1 MDSGGRRSTTLGMKT
16 ELATQT
22 AQKGQFRTRIAM
34 TAAVQ
39 LVEEQR
45 NGLQTD
51 IVELSA
57 LRCEIQQLQGC
68 DNVASASLACLAGC
82 RTRPLMLGF
91 GNARLEGA
99 AGPPRGAGDAL
110 AGLGAGATAQKG
122 AAQQCP
128 MLSWKCTSNIF

>member
-1 MDSGGRRSTTLGMKT
+1 
-16 ELATQT
+16 
-22 AQKGQFRTRIAM
+22 M

-51 IVELSA
+51 IVELNA

-68 DNVASASLACLAGC
+68 DNVASASLACC
-82 RTRPLMLGF
+82 RTRPLTLGF

-99 AGPPRGAGDAL
+99 AVPDAVL
-110 AGLGAGATAQKG
+110 EVYLEHLLIMEKDELRVNS
-122 AAQQCP
+122 P
-128 MLSWKCTSNIF
+128 MS

>member
-1 MDSGGRRSTTLGMKT
+1 MDSGGRRSATPGTKT

-68 DNVASASLACLAGC
+68 DNVASASLACC

-99 AGPPRGAGDAL
+99 AVPPRGAGDAL
-110 AGLGAGATAQKG
+110 AGLGAGATGQKG

>member
-1 MDSGGRRSTTLGMKT
+1 MKLAAADADCKRCLDEVEAARDVTTMHRRVSR
-16 ELATQT
+16 A
-22 AQKGQFRTRIAM
+22 F
-34 TAAVQ
+34 
-39 LVEEQR
+39 
-45 NGLQTD
+45 
-51 IVELSA
+51 
-57 LRCEIQQLQGC
+57 
-68 DNVASASLACLAGC
+68 AGC
-82 RTRPLMLGF
+82 RTRPLTLGF